1 MNNPAI
7 QTLIGHLNQ
16 AERNQVADLLDYMT
30 SVATSP
36 NGHVPEGSIATL
48 MNKQSPRIR
57 EVFSTLSKGMELP
70 RIAPFDHKHTEAE
83 WAQALGLDP
92 NIAQSVKAALDGQEV
107 AAGLQRRMG
116 TDTSL
121 PQNPITHKEVLEAAY
136 DRHAGMSD
144 PIERLSNE
152 ANHLTRRETI
162 GRIGDFVA
170 QNVTG
175 HDYDASISNPE
186 PVEAGSMRESITK
199 ALEGKSNA

>member
-1 MNNPAI
+1 MDNPVI

-36 NGHVPEGSIATL
+36 NGHVPERSIATL
-48 MNKQSPRIR
+48 LNRQSPRIR
-57 EVFSTLSKGMELP
+57 EVFSTLSKAMETP

-83 WAQALGLDP
+83 WAQGLGLDP
-92 NIAQSVKAALDGQEV
+92 TIAQSVKSALDGQEV
-107 AAGLQRRMG
+107 AATLQKKMG

-121 PQNPITHKEVLEAAY
+121 PQAPTTHREVLEAAY
-136 DRHAGMSD
+136 DLHNRPD

-152 ANHLTRRETI
+152 ANHLTRRETLE
-162 GRIGDFVA
+162 RIGDFVA
-170 QNVTG
+170 QNVAG

-186 PVEAGSMRESITK
+186 PVEAGSMREAITK